1 MPRIATL
8 RALTLVYATVRASPA
23 LAGDDADDALPDRDS
38 IDERAGGKFLLFGR
52 DCKSERET
60 VEVSPDSPPLEIDD
74 AATIGCN
81 AWEFDIAA
89 TGELG
94 NGQAWQ
100 TPLLEI
106 DYGIGDNIE
115 LSLEL
120 PYQLNQIEGATTRGL
135 GAAELGIKHRF
146 YEDESRELGLAFYPQ
161 IELAVPGTSL
171 ADEEDGGMTYELPFV
186 FQTRLAK
193 TGNGNVMFGAS
204 AGYSITTEPMTA
216 NYISAGLGVGYPVTS
231 KLAVMVEGS
240 TRQALGKNDDGVRKG
255 YYKANLGV
263 FGAITPHLMWFG
275 SIGQTF
281 AGSESDDSSHTC
293 MSLGIR
299 ILAGGP

>member
-8 RALTLVYATVRASPA
+8 RTITLVCAAVWASPA
-23 LAGDDADDALPDRDS
+23 LADDDDDAAVPDKDR
-38 IDERAGGKFLLFGR
+38 IDEPAGGKFLLLGR
-52 DCKSERET
+52 ECKAERELI
-60 VEVSPDSPPLEIDD
+60 EIAPDSPPMDFDE
-74 AATIGCN
+74 AGTIGCN

-89 TGELG
+89 TGEFG
-94 NGQAWQ
+94 QGQALQ
-100 TPLLEI
+100 TPLIEI
-106 DYGIGDNIE
+106 DYGIGDNVE

-120 PYQLNQIEGATTRGL
+120 PYQLNRVEGASTRGL

-171 ADEEDGGMTYELPFV
+171 AEEEDGEMSFDLPFV
-186 FQTRLAK
+186 FETRLARIGS
-193 TGNGNVMFGAS
+193 GNIMLGAT

-216 NYISAGLGVGYPVTS
+216 NYISAGLGVGVPVTP
-231 KLAVMVEGS
+231 KLAVMVEGF
-240 TRQALGKNDDGVRKG
+240 TRQAVGENADGMRKG
-255 YYKANLGV
+255 YFKANLGV
-263 FGAITPHLMWFG
+263 FGSITPHLKWFG
-275 SIGQTF
+275 SLGQTF
-281 AGSESDDSSHTC
+281 GGSESDDSSHTC